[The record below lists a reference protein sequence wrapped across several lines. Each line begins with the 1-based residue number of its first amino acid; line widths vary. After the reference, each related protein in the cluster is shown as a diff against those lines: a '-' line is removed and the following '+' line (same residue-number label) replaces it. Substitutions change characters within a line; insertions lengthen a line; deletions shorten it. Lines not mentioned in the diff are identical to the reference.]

1 VNVQPSFVEPD
12 GTEHSYYEC
21 IAVVPEPGFN
31 TPSLRRGDSASY
43 QVCFDVPADSIA
55 GGRIVVIDV
64 MNFGDAGA
72 AWAVQ

>member
-1 VNVQPSFVEPD
+1 
-12 GTEHSYYEC
+12 
-21 IAVVPEPGFN
+21 
-31 TPSLRRGDSASY
+31 
-43 QVCFDVPADSIA
+43 VCFDVPADSIA